1 MGIGRTA
8 LTLLLTGLLALAEV
22 SGQPSQEPAP
32 KPAVDLDAPP
42 RTEIQILPD
51 LGFGARAE
59 LEYELEKNFD
69 FDSEDPDDLW
79 VLEPKLSLALSY
91 TPTKHVTVFT
101 NIEPSWR
108 FIDDDE
114 GEKEN
119 ETRLEL
125 KQAFVS
131 LNELFDR
138 ITVKLG
144 RQRFNNEREWLY
156 DEELDGMRVFY
167 FYQKFSLDLSVSE
180 QHDEDLLHGE
190 EDERVTNYVLHGRYT
205 PDKDTTVGIYSFIQN
220 DRKRT
225 QEDLQLYGLH
235 VHGEP
240 IDDLEYWLELAHVR
254 GENGPRKIRA
264 IGFDIGATYEFN
276 AAFEPSL
283 TLGYA
288 FGSGDD
294 EPADNIDENFRQTG
308 LQDNEA
314 KFNGVV
320 KLKYYGEMIDPEL
333 SNLAIATVGV
343 GIRPTHTTSLDLV
356 YHYYRQDEASEEVR
370 DAEIDEQPNGF
381 NADLGQEIDL
391 VAGYRI
397 KPHHKGSLVIGY
409 FIPSTAFPDDADPA
423 LFTKLEIQ
431 YEF

>member
-1 MGIGRTA
+1 
-8 LTLLLTGLLALAEV
+8 
-22 SGQPSQEPAP
+22 
-32 KPAVDLDAPP
+32 
-42 RTEIQILPD
+42 
-51 LGFGARAE
+51 
-59 LEYELEKNFD
+59 
-69 FDSEDPDDLW
+69 
-79 VLEPKLSLALSY
+79 
-91 TPTKHVTVFT
+91 
-101 NIEPSWR
+101 
-108 FIDDDE
+108 
-114 GEKEN
+114 
-119 ETRLEL
+119 
-125 KQAFVS
+125 
-131 LNELFDR
+131 
-138 ITVKLG
+138 
-144 RQRFNNEREWLY
+144 
-156 DEELDGMRVFY
+156 
-167 FYQKFSLDLSVSE
+167 
-180 QHDEDLLHGE
+180 
-190 EDERVTNYVLHGRYT
+190 
-205 PDKDTTVGIYSFIQN
+205 
-220 DRKRT
+220 
-225 QEDLQLYGLH
+225 
-235 VHGEP
+235 
-240 IDDLEYWLELAHVR
+240 VR

-276 AAFEPSL
+276 VAFEPSL

-381 NADLGQEIDL
+381 NVDLGQEIDL

-409 FIPSTAFPDDADPA
+409 FIPGNVFPDDADPA